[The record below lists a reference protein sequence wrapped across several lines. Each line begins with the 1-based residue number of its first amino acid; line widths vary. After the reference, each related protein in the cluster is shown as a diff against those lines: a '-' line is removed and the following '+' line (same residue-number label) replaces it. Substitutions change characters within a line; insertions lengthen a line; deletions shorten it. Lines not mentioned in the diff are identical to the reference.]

1 MFEYAAHYGQLVE
14 IVDID
19 CSLDEIPANE
29 NGNLVELAIPLSY
42 LKVQSARSISV
53 TL

>member
-29 NGNLVELAIPLSY
+29 NGNLVELETQTPPRPVNM
-42 LKVQSARSISV
+42 KCD
-53 TL
+53 